1 MRVMRY
7 NKEMHANID
16 LPPEVST
23 RDLIVNMLKGS
34 VGCVL
39 GRYKQPVISPNGL
52 KGIEEVK
59 LSDDFIDVL
68 MGREVQNLTI
78 LS

>member
-52 KGIEEVK
+52 KRGKIV
-59 LSDDFIDVL
+59 
-68 MGREVQNLTI
+68 
-78 LS
+78 